1 MGIAAKFGILTLQLC
16 YKGPMSL
23 DANIPAPTAPDPR
36 YPVGKFKRPAPGP
49 LPEGELASA
58 MEAISELPS
67 QLRNAVSGLDQA
79 QLNTPYRDGGWTVR
93 QLVAHIADSHMT
105 ACFRVRMALTE
116 DTPNVIGYDEKAFAE
131 LHDSLHAPVEW
142 SLELIESLH
151 ARWVMLLQSLTPEE
165 FQRGF
170 RHSEQ
175 GVMTIEFATMLYAW
189 HSRHHVAHITHLRAA
204 KNW

>member
-1 MGIAAKFGILTLQLC
+1 
-16 YKGPMSL
+16 MSL
-23 DANIPAPTAPDPR
+23 EANISAPDPR
-36 YPVGKFKRPAPGP
+36 YPVGKFHRPAPGP
-49 LPEGELASA
+49 LPEGELAY
-58 MEAISELPS
+58 AIANIAELPS
-67 QLRNAVSGLDQA
+67 ELRNAVDGLDSA
-79 QLNTPYRDGGWTVR
+79 QLSTPYREGGWTVR

-105 ACFRVRMALTE
+105 AVFRVRMALCE
-116 DTPNVIGYDEKAFAE
+116 DEPVVPGYDEKKFAA

-170 RHSEQ
+170 RHSEN

-189 HSRHHVAHITHLRAA
+189 HSRHHLAHITHLRAA